1 MRRLKIINTVVLL
14 VMLAALGVLVYT
26 VFRQKEETQE
36 IEKRNDT
43 IDIIMSQVDA
53 GASEIWVDPN
63 AFAVPGEEGSDL
75 SDPPGYDEYANWI
88 FEEEEGLI
96 ISDTNEVAYI
106 PTPTKS
112 GATLITPVSLTVLG
126 SIRIPAIDLSL
137 PIYEGAGK
145 TQLRYGIGQLSGSA
159 QPNQDGNCVLM
170 GHNMRT
176 YGALFGRLDEVV
188 VGNEVTLKGADGT
201 EQTYTV
207 TSVWV
212 VTAEQALDYM
222 YNNEQGRTVTMVSCE
237 NIRTN
242 RRIVVAELATE
253 TPS

>member
-75 SDPPGYDEYANWI
+75 SDPPDYDEYANWI

-96 ISDTNEVAYI
+96 ISDSNVVTYI
-106 PTPTKS
+106 PTPTMAKTT
-112 GATLITPVSLTVLG
+112 GTNVPLTVLG
-126 SIRIPAIDLSL
+126 SIRIPAIDLAL
-137 PIYEGAGK
+137 PIYAGAGK

-159 QPNQDGNCVLM
+159 QPNQDGNCVLL

-188 VGNEVTLKGADGT
+188 IGNEVTLKGADGT

-222 YNNEQGRTVTMVSCE
+222 YNNEQGRTVTLVSCE